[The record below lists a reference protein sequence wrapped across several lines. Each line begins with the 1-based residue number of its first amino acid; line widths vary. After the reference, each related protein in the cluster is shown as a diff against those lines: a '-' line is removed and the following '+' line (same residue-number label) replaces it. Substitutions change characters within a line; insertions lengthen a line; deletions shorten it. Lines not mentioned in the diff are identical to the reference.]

1 MNDKTLAIII
11 GLPTTGIGH
20 IEGCEPSTAFTELAT
35 KKGEPKKARVPKM
48 KLKGEYQ
55 LTFEYVNKIKVPRSE
70 KRIVASAADHFVMEN
85 FSDPEEIN
93 LPAIIL

>member
-35 KKGEPKKARVPKM
+35 KKGEPKK
-48 KLKGEYQ
+48 
-55 LTFEYVNKIKVPRSE
+55 NKVPRSE